1 MGGLL
6 RRLLYLFALS
16 AITVL
21 MLAPAALAQPGP
33 PPGLPPCPEGVDQFP
48 PGTVCTLP
56 AEGGG
61 YVVPNPD
68 GTVPPRGESGVS
80 PDEEPAVKAE
90 VEVPAKAEPKAEP
103 KAPAPV
109 PVPKAETKAA
119 EAKAGGTEAEAPKAE
134 AEEKVVEQK
143 KSGAKATEQKKSEA
157 KKEEKKE
164 LPKTGGSATV
174 SLLALGASVLLVGGG
189 LLVRRMR

>member
-1 MGGLL
+1 MK
-6 RRLLYLFALS
+6 RLLYVCALS
-16 AITVL
+16 
-21 MLAPAALAQPGP
+21 MLALLIFAPAALAQPGP

-90 VEVPAKAEPKAEP
+90 VEVPAKAEPKA
-103 KAPAPV
+103 PAPV

-119 EAKAGGTEAEAPKAE
+119 EA
-134 AEEKVVEQK
+134 
-143 KSGAKATEQKKSEA
+143 TEQKKSEA
-157 KKEEKKE
+157 KKEEKKD
-164 LPKTGGSATV
+164 LPKTGGPGSA
-174 SLLALGASVLLVGGG
+174 SLLALGAGALLVGGG
-189 LLVRRMR
+189 LLIRRIK

>member
-1 MGGLL
+1 MK
-6 RRLLYLFALS
+6 RLLYVCALS
-16 AITVL
+16 
-21 MLAPAALAQPGP
+21 MLALLIFAPAALAQPGP

-119 EAKAGGTEAEAPKAE
+119 EAKAGGTEA
-134 AEEKVVEQK
+134 
-143 KSGAKATEQKKSEA
+143 KATEQKKSEA

>member
-1 MGGLL
+1 MWPTFKRHFTGQHPRARDDVAEPIGGLV
-6 RRLLYLFALS
+6 RRLLYLCALS
-16 AITVL
+16 AMTVL

-90 VEVPAKAEPKAEP
+90 VEVPAKAEPKAE
-103 KAPAPV
+103 
-109 PVPKAETKAA
+109 
-119 EAKAGGTEAEAPKAE
+119 APKAK

>member
-1 MGGLL
+1 MK
-6 RRLLYLFALS
+6 RLLYVCALS
-16 AITVL
+16 
-21 MLAPAALAQPGP
+21 MLALLIFAPAALAQPGP

-119 EAKAGGTEAEAPKAE
+119 EA
-134 AEEKVVEQK
+134 
-143 KSGAKATEQKKSEA
+143 TEQKKSEA